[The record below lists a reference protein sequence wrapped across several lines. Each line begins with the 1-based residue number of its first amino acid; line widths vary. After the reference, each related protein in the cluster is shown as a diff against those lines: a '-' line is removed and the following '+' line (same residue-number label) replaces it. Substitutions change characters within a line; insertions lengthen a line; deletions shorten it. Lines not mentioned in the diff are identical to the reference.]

1 MTRIKKKNVVE
12 RVTEDH
18 IFENFNLLKR
28 PDRGEHLSGK
38 MKEEKNGIKRK
49 KHIIKELKC

>member
-1 MTRIKKKNVVE
+1 MTRIKKKNVIE

-38 MKEEKNGIKRK
+38 MKKEKNT
-49 KHIIKELKC
+49 L